1 MRRLTPQGSIM
12 NANKQ
17 VYEEPTP
24 RSWTSE
30 IIRWL
35 KRVPI
40 TFWIFL
46 VNLLMYCY
54 TAILSQ
60 NFIFIDIGVQEYFGV
75 SGESFAGGRYFV
87 FITAMF
93 LHQDLLHLGLNLFSL
108 VVIGI
113 VFESQ
118 GGRKNFL
125 IIYFLA
131 GLSTNL
137 LSLILFPQWTFVGAS
152 AAIFG
157 IAGATIMRLLDS
169 VIFGALFILA
179 LFAMAPPMSFLSHGI
194 GAVVG
199 VVTDYF
205 IRKETNKK
213 NQTRRNKSNL

>member
-1 MRRLTPQGSIM
+1 M
-12 NANKQ
+12 NANNQ
-17 VYEEPTP
+17 VNEEPTP
-24 RSWTSE
+24 RNWTLE

-40 TFWIFL
+40 TLWIFL
-46 VNLLMYCY
+46 LNLLMYCY

-60 NFIFIDIGVQEYFGV
+60 NFIFIDIWVQEYFGV

-87 FITAMF
+87 FVTAMF

-108 VVIGI
+108 AVIGI
-113 VFESQ
+113 VFELR

-131 GLSTNL
+131 GLTTNL

-157 IAGATIMRLLDS
+157 IAGATIMRLLGS
-169 VIFGALFILA
+169 VVFGALFILA

-199 VVTDYF
+199 VVSDYF
-205 IRKETNKK
+205 LKKQTNKK
-213 NQTRRNKSNL
+213 NQTRRNRSNL

>member
-1 MRRLTPQGSIM
+1 M
-12 NANKQ
+12 
-17 VYEEPTP
+17 
-24 RSWTSE
+24 
-30 IIRWL
+30 
-35 KRVPI
+35 PI

-60 NFIFIDIGVQEYFGV
+60 DFLFIDIWVQEFFGI
-75 SGESFAGGRYFV
+75 SGESFVAGRFFV

-93 LHQDLLHLGLNLFSL
+93 VHQDLLHLGLNLFSL
-108 VVIGI
+108 AVIGV
-113 VFESQ
+113 VFESR
-118 GGRKNFL
+118 GGRTNFL

-131 GLSTNL
+131 GLTTNA
-137 LSLILFPQWTFVGAS
+137 LSLILFPQWTFVGSS

-157 IAGATIMRLLDS
+157 IAGATIMRLLES
-169 VIFGALFILA
+169 VVFGALFILA

-205 IRKETNKK
+205 IRGRTNKK
-213 NQTRRNKSNL
+213 NQKTRNR